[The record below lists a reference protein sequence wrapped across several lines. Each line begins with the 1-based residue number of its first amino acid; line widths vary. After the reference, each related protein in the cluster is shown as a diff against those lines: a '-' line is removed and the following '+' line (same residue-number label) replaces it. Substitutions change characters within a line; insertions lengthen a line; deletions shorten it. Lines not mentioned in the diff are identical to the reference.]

1 MVKIGISCYPT
12 HGGSGAVAAGL
23 AIELAKRG
31 HELHVL
37 SYRMPFRLR
46 GAPDGVTFHEVEIL
60 HYPLFEYPSYHAP
73 QANKMAEVAREYGL
87 DIIHVH
93 YSIPDS
99 AAACLAKDMLGEKA
113 PRIVATMHGTD
124 ITVVGRDPAVYELSR
139 YVLRRLDGRTAISEY
154 MRRRAI
160 EEFDL
165 DVPIE
170 VIPNF
175 VDTARFRLD
184 PCPKMRARFAP
195 HGERILTHIS
205 NFRPVKRVED
215 VVRIFERVRR
225 EIAAKLLLVGDGPD
239 RPRASQLAERLGV
252 SQDVISLGLESNVEE
267 FLCTSD
273 VFLLPSAEEGFGL
286 AALEAMAAGVPV
298 VATDYGGLPECVANG
313 ETGFLHEVGD
323 VEAMAASALRL
334 ATDCDLRKKMSRA
347 ARQRAVTRFA
357 TDAVIAQYEA
367 FYERV
372 LGS

>member
-1 MVKIGISCYPT
+1 MNIGISCYPT

-31 HELHVL
+31 HETHVL

-46 GAPDGVTFHEVEIL
+46 GAPVPVTFHEVEIV
-60 HYPLFEYPSYHAP
+60 HYPLFEYPSYHASL
-73 QANKMAEVAREYGL
+73 ANRMAEVAREHEL
-87 DIIHVH
+87 DILHVH
-93 YSIPDS
+93 YSIPD
-99 AAACLAKDMLGEKA
+99 AASACLARDILGDNA
-113 PRIVATMHGTD
+113 PKIVATMHGTD
-124 ITVVGRDPAVYELSR
+124 ITVVGRDPALRTLSR
-139 YVLRRLDGRTAISEY
+139 YVLRRLDGRTAISDY

-175 VDTARFRLD
+175 VDTARFRVN

-195 HGERILTHIS
+195 RGEKILTHIS

-225 EIAAKLLLVGDGPD
+225 DLPTKLLLVGDGPD
-239 RPRASQLAERLGV
+239 RLRAAQLAERLAV
-252 SQDVISLGLESNVEE
+252 AEDVISLGLESDVEE

-298 VATDYGGLPECVANG
+298 VATNVGGLPECVADG
-313 ETGFLHEVGD
+313 ETGFLHELGD
-323 VEAMAASALRL
+323 IEAMAASAARI
-334 ATDCDLRKKMSRA
+334 ATDCDLRRRMSAA
-347 ARQRAVTRFA
+347 ARQRVLALFTPDV
-357 TDAVIAQYEA
+357 VIPNYEA
-367 FYERV
+367 FYGGV
-372 LGS
+372 LG